1 MLVFTFE
8 MLDFKNFDDLFQLIK
23 VFFFIYFII
32 IFFLKCLEGRNF
44 RARDVFSIVS
54 YLGNHK
60 WS

>member
-32 IFFLKCLEGRNF
+32 FFF
-44 RARDVFSIVS
+44 
-54 YLGNHK
+54 
-60 WS
+60 WSV